1 MTQNGLKW
9 ILNITLKTM
18 EIFIFD
24 PPPTVKNFTDFFS
37 SFFEGFP
44 NRHLINFIHPTIV
57 KVKQNTGV
65 YFTNYRKYPCHFSSR
80 QASIQSL
87 QMSRN
92 IKLQPAL
99 VAPARLKPPALMS
112 DISELGPGLGAGLR
126 GSETSEEKFMQTES
140 ERKYSVLW
148 KS

>member
-1 MTQNGLKW
+1 MPFLVT
-9 ILNITLKTM
+9 
-18 EIFIFD
+18 
-24 PPPTVKNFTDFFS
+24 S
-37 SFFEGFP
+37 
-44 NRHLINFIHPTIV
+44 
-57 KVKQNTGV
+57 
-65 YFTNYRKYPCHFSSR
+65 
-80 QASIQSL
+80 SIQSL

-99 VAPARLKPPALMS
+99 VALARLKPPALMS

-148 KS
+148 KSEIEIILRKVNIYYN